1 MTATATPVSA
11 SWRWATAHGHLPRAR
26 HPYAGGGNPA
36 AASPTCGYTYDR
48 SSAGQPGGAYRVTVT
63 ITWDITWQGT
73 GGAGGVLA
81 PLQTVAAAE
90 FRVAESQAL
99 NTQRRLTMAV
109 LTRSRRSG
117 RPRPSGQAPRRGRR
131 RSVPLAA
138 GGVVLVVVCA
148 LVFAEGWL
156 QAGNRQP
163 VLALAQPVAAGQVI
177 TAADLE
183 TVRVSAAGPVSLVA
197 ASRQAEVA
205 GSTAA
210 VSMPAGSLLAGSDI
224 GTPPPVKG
232 QVRLGVALKPG
243 EYPPDLAAGQDVDV
257 LATPASGTSGSSAG
271 SGSARRAAGRPG
283 GGAVGQPR
291 LGGGRQR
298 GDGGGASGVRRTPM
312 PQVAAANAA
321 GQIALATIPA
331 GG

>member
-1 MTATATPVSA
+1 
-11 SWRWATAHGHLPRAR
+11 
-26 HPYAGGGNPA
+26 
-36 AASPTCGYTYDR
+36 
-48 SSAGQPGGAYRVTVT
+48 
-63 ITWDITWQGT
+63 
-73 GGAGGVLA
+73 
-81 PLQTVAAAE
+81 
-90 FRVAESQAL
+90 
-99 NTQRRLTMAV
+99 MAV
-109 LTRSRRSG
+109 LTRSRRSAG
-117 RPRPSGQAPRRGRR
+117 AQPPGQGPRRGRR

-156 QAGNRQP
+156 AAGHRQP

-183 TVRVSAAGPVSLVA
+183 TVRVSAAGPVSLVP
-197 ASRQAEVA
+197 ASRQAEVV

-210 VSMPAGSLLAGSDI
+210 ASLPAGTLLAGSDI

-232 QVRLGVALKPG
+232 QVRLGLALKPG
-243 EYPPDLAAGQDVDV
+243 AYPPDLAAGQDVDV
-257 LATPASGTSGSSAG
+257 LATPAAVASGSSSSGAASAALPVGEAVVLSVSPAAASSG
-271 SGSARRAAGRPG
+271 SGDTVVEIQVAAD
-283 GGAVGQPR
+283 A
-291 LGGGRQR
+291 
-298 GDGGGASGVRRTPM
+298 M

>member
-1 MTATATPVSA
+1 
-11 SWRWATAHGHLPRAR
+11 
-26 HPYAGGGNPA
+26 
-36 AASPTCGYTYDR
+36 
-48 SSAGQPGGAYRVTVT
+48 
-63 ITWDITWQGT
+63 
-73 GGAGGVLA
+73 
-81 PLQTVAAAE
+81 
-90 FRVAESQAL
+90 
-99 NTQRRLTMAV
+99 MAV
-109 LTRSRRSG
+109 LSRSRRTAG
-117 RPRPSGQAPRRGRR
+117 PQPAGQGPRRGRR

-156 QAGNRQP
+156 AAGHRQP

-183 TVRVSAAGPVSLVA
+183 TVRVSAAGPVSLVP
-197 ASRQAEVA
+197 ASRQAEVV

-210 VSMPAGSLLAGSDI
+210 ASLPAGTLLAGSDI

-232 QVRLGVALKPG
+232 QVRLGLALKPG
-243 EYPPDLAAGQDVDV
+243 AYPPDLAAGQDVDV
-257 LATPASGTSGSSAG
+257 LATPAAAASGSS
-271 SGSARRAAGRPG
+271 SS
-283 GGAVGQPR
+283 
-291 LGGGRQR
+291 
-298 GDGGGASGVRRTPM
+298 GGASAALPVGEAVVLSVSPAAASSGSGDTVVEIQVPADAM

>member
-1 MTATATPVSA
+1 
-11 SWRWATAHGHLPRAR
+11 
-26 HPYAGGGNPA
+26 
-36 AASPTCGYTYDR
+36 
-48 SSAGQPGGAYRVTVT
+48 
-63 ITWDITWQGT
+63 
-73 GGAGGVLA
+73 
-81 PLQTVAAAE
+81 
-90 FRVAESQAL
+90 
-99 NTQRRLTMAV
+99 MAV
-109 LTRSRRSG
+109 LTRSRRTAG
-117 RPRPSGQAPRRGRR
+117 TRPPDQAPRRLRR
-131 RSVPLAA
+131 RSVPLAV

-156 QAGNRQP
+156 AAGNRQP

-183 TVRVSAAGPVSLVA
+183 TVRVSAAGPVSLVP
-197 ASRQAEVA
+197 ASRQAEVV

-243 EYPPDLAAGQDVDV
+243 AYPPDLAAGQDVDV
-257 LATPASGTSGSSAG
+257 LATPSSSASGSSSG
-271 SGSARRAAGRPG
+271 SGSASAALPVGQAVVLSVSPASAAGG
-283 GGAVGQPR
+283 S
-291 LGGGRQR
+291 
-298 GDGGGASGVRRTPM
+298 GDTVVELQVPADAM

-321 GQIALATIPA
+321 GQVALATIPA

>member
-1 MTATATPVSA
+1 
-11 SWRWATAHGHLPRAR
+11 
-26 HPYAGGGNPA
+26 
-36 AASPTCGYTYDR
+36 
-48 SSAGQPGGAYRVTVT
+48 
-63 ITWDITWQGT
+63 
-73 GGAGGVLA
+73 
-81 PLQTVAAAE
+81 
-90 FRVAESQAL
+90 
-99 NTQRRLTMAV
+99 MAV
-109 LTRSRRSG
+109 PTRSRRTAG
-117 RPRPSGQAPRRGRR
+117 LQPPGQGPRRGRR

-156 QAGNRQP
+156 QAGHRQP

-183 TVRVSAAGPVSLVA
+183 TVRVSVAGPVSLVP
-197 ASRQAEVA
+197 ASRQAEVV

-210 VSMPAGSLLAGSDI
+210 VSLPAGSLLAGSDI

-243 EYPPDLAAGQDVDV
+243 QYPPDLAAGQDVDV
-257 LATPASGTSGSSAG
+257 LATPAASASGSSSG
-271 SGSARRAAGRPG
+271 SGGAPAALPVGE
-283 GGAVGQPR
+283 AVVLSVSPATASSGS
-291 LGGGRQR
+291 
-298 GDGGGASGVRRTPM
+298 GDTVVEIQVPADAM

-321 GQIALATIPA
+321 GQIALVTIPA

>member
-1 MTATATPVSA
+1 M
-11 SWRWATAHGHLPRAR
+11 
-26 HPYAGGGNPA
+26 
-36 AASPTCGYTYDR
+36 
-48 SSAGQPGGAYRVTVT
+48 
-63 ITWDITWQGT
+63 
-73 GGAGGVLA
+73 
-81 PLQTVAAAE
+81 
-90 FRVAESQAL
+90 
-99 NTQRRLTMAV
+99 
-109 LTRSRRSG
+109 
-117 RPRPSGQAPRRGRR
+117 
-131 RSVPLAA
+131 PLAA

-156 QAGNRQP
+156 AAGHRQP

-183 TVRVSAAGPVSLVA
+183 TVRVSAAGPVSLVP
-197 ASRQAEVA
+197 ASRQAEVV

-210 VSMPAGSLLAGSDI
+210 VSLPAGSLLAGSDI

-243 EYPPDLAAGQDVDV
+243 AYPPDLAAGQDVDV
-257 LATPASGTSGSSAG
+257 LATPAASASGSSS
-271 SGSARRAAGRPG
+271 SGSAPAALPVGE
-283 GGAVGQPR
+283 AVVLSVSPAAA
-291 LGGGRQR
+291 
-298 GDGGGASGVRRTPM
+298 ASGSGDTVVEIQVAADAM

>member
-1 MTATATPVSA
+1 MM
-11 SWRWATAHGHLPRAR
+11 
-26 HPYAGGGNPA
+26 
-36 AASPTCGYTYDR
+36 
-48 SSAGQPGGAYRVTVT
+48 
-63 ITWDITWQGT
+63 
-73 GGAGGVLA
+73 
-81 PLQTVAAAE
+81 
-90 FRVAESQAL
+90 
-99 NTQRRLTMAV
+99 MAV
-109 LTRSRRSG
+109 LTRSRRTAG
-117 RPRPSGQAPRRGRR
+117 PQPPGQVPRRGRR

-138 GGVVLVVVCA
+138 GGVVLVVACA

-156 QAGNRQP
+156 QAGHRQP

-183 TVRVSAAGPVSLVA
+183 TVRVSVAGPVSLVP
-197 ASRQAEVA
+197 ASRQAEVV

-210 VSMPAGSLLAGSDI
+210 VSLPAGSLLAGSDI

-243 EYPPDLAAGQDVDV
+243 AYPPDLAAGQDVDV
-257 LATPASGTSGSSAG
+257 LATPAAAASGSSS
-271 SGSARRAAGRPG
+271 SGGAPAALPV
-283 GGAVGQPR
+283 GGAVVLSVSPAAAT
-291 LGGGRQR
+291 GGS
-298 GDGGGASGVRRTPM
+298 GDTVVEIQVAADAM

>member
-1 MTATATPVSA
+1 
-11 SWRWATAHGHLPRAR
+11 
-26 HPYAGGGNPA
+26 
-36 AASPTCGYTYDR
+36 
-48 SSAGQPGGAYRVTVT
+48 
-63 ITWDITWQGT
+63 
-73 GGAGGVLA
+73 
-81 PLQTVAAAE
+81 
-90 FRVAESQAL
+90 
-99 NTQRRLTMAV
+99 MAV
-109 LTRSRRSG
+109 LTRSRRSAG
-117 RPRPSGQAPRRGRR
+117 AQPPGQGPRRGRR

-156 QAGNRQP
+156 AAGHRQP

-183 TVRVSAAGPVSLVA
+183 TVRVSAAGPVSLVP
-197 ASRQAEVA
+197 ASRQAEVV

-210 VSMPAGSLLAGSDI
+210 ASLPAGSLLASSDI

-232 QVRLGVALKPG
+232 QVRLGIALKPG
-243 EYPPDLAAGQDVDV
+243 AYPPDLAAGQDVDV
-257 LATPASGTSGSSAG
+257 LATPAASASGSS
-271 SGSARRAAGRPG
+271 SS
-283 GGAVGQPR
+283 
-291 LGGGRQR
+291 
-298 GDGGGASGVRRTPM
+298 GGASAALPVGEAVVLSVSPAAATGGSGDTVVEIQVAADAM

>member
-1 MTATATPVSA
+1 
-11 SWRWATAHGHLPRAR
+11 
-26 HPYAGGGNPA
+26 
-36 AASPTCGYTYDR
+36 
-48 SSAGQPGGAYRVTVT
+48 
-63 ITWDITWQGT
+63 
-73 GGAGGVLA
+73 
-81 PLQTVAAAE
+81 
-90 FRVAESQAL
+90 
-99 NTQRRLTMAV
+99 MAV
-109 LTRSRRSG
+109 PTRSRRTAG
-117 RPRPSGQAPRRGRR
+117 LQPPGQGPRRGRR

-156 QAGNRQP
+156 AAGHRQP

-183 TVRVSAAGPVSLVA
+183 TVRVSAAGPVSLVP
-197 ASRQAEVA
+197 ASRQAEVV

-210 VSMPAGSLLAGSDI
+210 ASLPAGTLLAGSDI

-232 QVRLGVALKPG
+232 QVRLGIALKPG
-243 EYPPDLAAGQDVDV
+243 AYPPDLAAGQDVDV
-257 LATPASGTSGSSAG
+257 LATPAAAASGSSSSGGAPAALPVGEAVVLSVSLAAASSG
-271 SGSARRAAGRPG
+271 SGDTVVEIQVPADA
-283 GGAVGQPR
+283 
-291 LGGGRQR
+291 
-298 GDGGGASGVRRTPM
+298 M

>member
-1 MTATATPVSA
+1 
-11 SWRWATAHGHLPRAR
+11 
-26 HPYAGGGNPA
+26 
-36 AASPTCGYTYDR
+36 
-48 SSAGQPGGAYRVTVT
+48 
-63 ITWDITWQGT
+63 
-73 GGAGGVLA
+73 
-81 PLQTVAAAE
+81 
-90 FRVAESQAL
+90 
-99 NTQRRLTMAV
+99 MAV
-109 LTRSRRSG
+109 LSRSRRTAG
-117 RPRPSGQAPRRGRR
+117 PQPPGQGPRRGRR

-156 QAGNRQP
+156 QAGHRQP

-183 TVRVSAAGPVSLVA
+183 TVRVSAAGPVSLIP
-197 ASRQAEVA
+197 ASRQAEVV

-210 VSMPAGSLLAGSDI
+210 VSLPAGSLLAGSDI

-232 QVRLGVALKPG
+232 QVRLGIALKPG
-243 EYPPDLAAGQDVDV
+243 AYPPDLAAGQDVDV
-257 LATPASGTSGSSAG
+257 LATPAAAASGSSSSGAASAALPVGEAVVLSVSPAAASGG
-271 SGSARRAAGRPG
+271 SGDTVVEIQVAAD
-283 GGAVGQPR
+283 A
-291 LGGGRQR
+291 
-298 GDGGGASGVRRTPM
+298 M